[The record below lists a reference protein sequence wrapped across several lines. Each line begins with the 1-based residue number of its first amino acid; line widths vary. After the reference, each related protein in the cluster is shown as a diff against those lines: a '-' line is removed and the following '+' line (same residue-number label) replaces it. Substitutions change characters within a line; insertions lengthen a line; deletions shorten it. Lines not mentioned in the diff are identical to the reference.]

1 MTKRTLTIV
10 VEFDQDEKPDWIW
23 ASHMMKEKFHRV
35 QVNTICEGDQIE
47 ELERLEDEIHL
58 MKIGEI

>member
-10 VEFDQDEKPDWIW
+10 VEFDEEEKPDWIW

-35 QVNTICEGDQIE
+35 QVNTICEATKSRNQK
-47 ELERLEDEIHL
+47 ELKMRCI
-58 MKIGEI
+58 